1 MIDTTLLQRR
11 LRFAAVAA
19 FAWIKA
25 RWCEASTKIG
35 LILTAVSAVAPT
47 YASVDVRFAYAGA
60 VAGILLAIWKEKPN
74 GQ

>member
-1 MIDTTLLQRR
+1 MDLKTR
-11 LRFAAVAA
+11 LRLAAVAA

-25 RWCEASTKIG
+25 RWGEASTKLG
-35 LILTAVSAVAPT
+35 LVLTAVSAVAPT